1 MHAAVSRGTFSRLT
15 EVRCGVFNAADWPAA
30 MCDVIYSFQVI
41 EHVSNL
47 HEFVGAL
54 PGC

>member
-1 MHAAVSRGTFSRLT
+1 
-15 EVRCGVFNAADWPAA
+15 VRCGVFNAADWPAA
-30 MCDVIYSFQVI
+30 ACDVIYSFQVI

-54 PGC
+54 PAC